1 MASSNLRKFQTANP
15 IAGGL
20 IDRLY
25 REVAAVAVATEATS
39 LLDAGCGEGE
49 ALARLG
55 DQAPERTAAVDLDRD
70 AVALTQNRLPG
81 VDVSRHSIEALPF
94 EDDSFDLVLCLEVL
108 EHVPEPGAALAE
120 LARVCSGRIVLSVPD
135 EPWFRLGSLAR
146 GKYLRGLGDHPE
158 HVNHWS
164 QRSLRAMLE
173 QEVEVISLPRSFPWA
188 IAECRPRSP
197 FPAGSSKPIVR
208 STRARSDR
216 DRGRP
221 RLIRTSICATRPNV
235 SSWTP
240 TTIRTIARKRSGRP
254 ASVAPVSFRIAR

>member
-173 QEVEVISLPRSFPWA
+173 QEVEVISLRRSFPWA
-188 IAECRPRSP
+188 IAECRPRPRSQ
-197 FPAGSSKPIVR
+197 PAPR
-208 STRARSDR
+208 SR
-216 DRGRP
+216 
-221 RLIRTSICATRPNV
+221 
-235 SSWTP
+235 
-240 TTIRTIARKRSGRP
+240 
-254 ASVAPVSFRIAR
+254 

>member
-1 MASSNLRKFQTANP
+1 MASSNLRKFRTANP

-25 REVAAVAVATEATS
+25 REVAAVAAVAEATS

-55 DQAPERTAAVDLDRD
+55 DRMPERTAAVDLDPD
-70 AVALTQNRLPG
+70 AVALTQYRLPR
-81 VDVSRHSIEALPF
+81 VDVSRHSIDALPF

-108 EHVPEPGAALAE
+108 EHVPEPSLALAE

-158 HVNHWS
+158 HTNHWS
-164 QRSLRAMLE
+164 PRSLRAMLE
-173 QEVEVISLPRSFPWA
+173 GEVDVISLRRSFPWA
-188 IAECRPRSP
+188 IAECRPRP
-197 FPAGSSKPIVR
+197 R
-208 STRARSDR
+208 S
-216 DRGRP
+216 
-221 RLIRTSICATRPNV
+221 
-235 SSWTP
+235 
-240 TTIRTIARKRSGRP
+240 RP
-254 ASVAPVSFRIAR
+254 APRSR